1 MEGIGA
7 AEIVLVHRQELR
19 DTLISEQPSD
29 RLQLGLAGSGL
40 SAAGLGL
47 VRWIAGWVA
56 WLPASRARVGGAGR
70 AFGSLGIDP

>member
-47 VRWIAGWVA
+47 VPELLAGSPGCLQA
-56 WLPASRARVGGAGR
+56 ALGLAAVGAHLVR
-70 AFGSLGIDP
+70 SE